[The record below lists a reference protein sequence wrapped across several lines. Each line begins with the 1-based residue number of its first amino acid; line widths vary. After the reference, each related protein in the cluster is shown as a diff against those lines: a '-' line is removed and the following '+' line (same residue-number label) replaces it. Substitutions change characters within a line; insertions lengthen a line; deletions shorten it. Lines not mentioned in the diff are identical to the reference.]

1 MINNYFNMNYS
12 QNIDKP
18 FLKQTKNIL
27 YQIYKKIK
35 LGNELAHNLN
45 INISVIEQIK
55 NIIIHEKEDTGLLTL
70 LDFIKS
76 SNGDETI
83 KKLIKNRKDNFYNYE
98 NMIKNE
104 TKLLSTVPKISI
116 VLKEK
121 LVE

>member
-1 MINNYFNMNYS
+1 MNYS

-45 INISVIEQIK
+45 INISVIDQIK

-116 VLKEK
+116 ILKEK